1 MKIKL
6 DENLPLSLSTLL
18 NDFGH
23 DVHTPQQERLIG
35 HADQEI

>member
-18 NDFGH
+18 NNLGQ
-23 DVHTPQQERLIG
+23 DVNNYTG
-35 HADQEI
+35 A